1 MQNFEENIKNYV
13 KIIQDDIEDKGDFK
27 KNILDQRDPIS
38 LQNLEERK
46 EIISQK
52 YENAIKNYKKIVSSI
67 QEKLKKENRERAS
80 LEINAYNSS
89 SQKIN
94 KQLNDL
100 LEKLNKNYANN
111 DQKMVFSDLRSFF
124 DDINGKEETLNL
136 LSGKIIKYHL
146 IKEINTKLKSSIDK
160 IERILEDNSN
170 DQNLFNLD
178 FKVMQ
183 EMVRLDIIQKVE
195 EIDGDEESNME
206 KTDINNGN
214 NLKKTRRISFV
225 INK

>member
-1 MQNFEENIKNYV
+1 MK
-13 KIIQDDIEDKGDFK
+13 
-27 KNILDQRDPIS
+27 
-38 LQNLEERK
+38 RK
-46 EIISQK
+46 
-52 YENAIKNYKKIVSSI
+52 
-67 QEKLKKENRERAS
+67 
-80 LEINAYNSS
+80 
-89 SQKIN
+89 
-94 KQLNDL
+94 
-100 LEKLNKNYANN
+100 
-111 DQKMVFSDLRSFF
+111 
-124 DDINGKEETLNL
+124 
-136 LSGKIIKYHL
+136 H
-146 IKEINTKLKSSIDK
+146 K